1 MIYQF
6 ICDCCGYA
14 TPIESA
20 AFKPPSKVRCILCSD
35 VIMRRVYGCNIDT
48 SGCKDVDDIPDSQ
61 RVGYGGQANL
71 TRGQATRVEAAHHRE
86 NEQTRKL
93 IADGGNRGSIRK
105 TMQIPATLFHG
116 KIKQTGDKS
125 YWDDPK
131 NRNRHK
137 SCKVD

>member
-6 ICDCCGYA
+6 QCPFCDVVVPLEA
-14 TPIESA
+14 RP
-20 AFKPPSKVRCILCSD
+20 FHPPRSPKCVECDAYLDRI
-35 VIMRRVYGCNIDT
+35 YGCNIDT

-61 RVGYGGQANL
+61 RVAYGGQANL

>member
-6 ICDCCGYA
+6 TCEPCELVTDIDARAFHPPTAPTCECG
-14 TPIESA
+14 EE
-20 AFKPPSKVRCILCSD
+20 
-35 VIMRRVYGCNIDT
+35 MQRVYGASIDT
-48 SGCKDVDDIPDSQ
+48 SGCKDHDHIEEGS
-61 RVGYGGQANL
+61 RVHYGGERNISS
-71 TRGQATRVEAAHHRE
+71 GQAAGIEARHARHNEKTRRE
-86 NEQTRKL
+86 L
-93 IADGGNRGSIRK
+93 ADGGNRGLIRK

-116 KIKQTGDKS
+116 KIKETGDRQ